1 MTTKTIIAP
10 IVHLNGTSKSGL
22 IDPIEE
28 ALDAIREAYDKLK
41 KCAPNGRDY
50 YPYEQSQQALS
61 RAQTEHRERL
71 LALHNLQS
79 ELEAIWTAIE
89 DREPMASFELTE

>member
-1 MTTKTIIAP
+1 MQTKTIIAP
-10 IVHLNGTSKSGL
+10 IVHLNGTSKRGL
-22 IDPIEE
+22 TEPIDE

-50 YPYEQSQQALS
+50 YPHTESQQAMS

-71 LALHNLQS
+71 LALHNLQT
-79 ELEAIWTAIE
+79 ELEALWTAIE
-89 DREPMASFELTE
+89 DQEPTASFELTE